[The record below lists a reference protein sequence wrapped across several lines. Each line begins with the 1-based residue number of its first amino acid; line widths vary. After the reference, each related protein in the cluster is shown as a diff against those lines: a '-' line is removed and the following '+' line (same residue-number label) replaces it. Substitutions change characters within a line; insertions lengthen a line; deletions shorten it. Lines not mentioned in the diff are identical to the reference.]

1 MLILGLIL
9 AALGCIFGFFWF
21 SEHKFEYL
29 DGVKPSNQLDRNFW
43 CCMGFMCTALIL
55 ILICL
60 L

>member
-55 ILICL
+55 ILIGL